1 MAGKVGFVGLGNMG
15 GPMALNLVKAGF
27 ELLVHDIDPAD
38 AVHLRD
44 VREHHGT
51 LGAHTDS
58 ILAELGYSAADI
70 EALKSQKVVLRSD
83 RMLNIDDP
91 E

>member
-1 MAGKVGFVGLGNMG
+1 MPF
-15 GPMALNLVKAGF
+15 LV
-27 ELLVHDIDPAD
+27 LDNQDYPVVDPATG
-38 AVHLRD
+38 LICQFET
-44 VREHHGT
+44 REQAGT

-58 ILAELGYSAADI
+58 ILADLGYSAADI
-70 EALKSQKVVLRSD
+70 EALKSQKVVLRSN